1 MTVAARD
8 ALAPD
13 EPFPELKRHT
23 GSDEPMES
31 QMSTQVKSQSPTRY
45 PSRTRFVLVNDRT
58 PRADAFC
65 ALCCEPIEQG
75 YVREPQTRLLYC
87 DVQCFAGHE
96 KMAMLTIE
104 KRARKVS

>member
-1 MTVAARD
+1 VAVRD
-8 ALAPD
+8 GLAPD
-13 EPFPELKRHT
+13 EPFPTLVRQT

-31 QMSTQVKSQSPTRY
+31 QMSTQVMSQTRY

-58 PRADAFC
+58 PRADAYC

>member
-1 MTVAARD
+1 MGIRGLSV
-8 ALAPD
+8 PD
-13 EPFPELKRHT
+13 EPFAELKRHI
-23 GSDEPMES
+23 GSGEPMES
-31 QMSTQVKSQSPTRY
+31 QMSTQVMSQAPTRY

-58 PRADAFC
+58 PRADAYC

>member
-1 MTVAARD
+1 
-8 ALAPD
+8 
-13 EPFPELKRHT
+13 
-23 GSDEPMES
+23 
-31 QMSTQVKSQSPTRY
+31 MSTEVKSQAPTRY

-58 PRADAFC
+58 PRADAYC